1 MTDHRPGSR
10 IWRAVAKVM
19 LPFLLFVLVR
29 PLLSL
34 QWPPYEWSG
43 SFVLWLAAAT
53 RDGALILP
61 FALFAAGVVLAR
73 QLGRS
78 RRLFRVAAI
87 VGISIGAVSYVLAAW
102 VGPVLTHRLLDGLG
116 PEEVDSSGFRPRTP
130 MGIARNLRFVEA
142 NPPEEYSLSITTP
155 QLYPPNLLRWELHA
169 PVAMSAFGLLN
180 VLLGMLSAAL
190 TVDLTRGRRRNACL
204 AIGLVGG
211 VAFFA
216 CVVMAAPSLAF
227 IGGRKMLPGIAAAWI
242 PLVLPLAEALVLAH
256 LVRRRRYG

>member
-130 MGIARNLRFVEA
+130 MGIARNLRFGRLRMA
-142 NPPEEYSLSITTP
+142 RITARNRLTT
-155 QLYPPNLLRWELHA
+155 YRA
-169 PVAMSAFGLLN
+169 ARSA
-180 VLLGMLSAAL
+180 LSAL
-190 TVDLTRGRRRNACL
+190 ETCLLPSSRN
-204 AIGLVGG
+204 GG
-211 VAFFA
+211 
-216 CVVMAAPSLAF
+216 
-227 IGGRKMLPGIAAAWI
+227 
-242 PLVLPLAEALVLAH
+242 
-256 LVRRRRYG
+256 